1 MTDKM
6 LNQIVFKI
14 YFKFKL
20 FCFVSTCGILTYGR
34 SFFLLKRENTVLEK
48 PPIFSGRLANLYT
61 RRFNINRS
69 GPSYATFFCRINE
82 CKAIRRDN
90 SMPEMISIN

>member
-1 MTDKM
+1 MF
-6 LNQIVFKI
+6 QVQVV
-14 YFKFKL
+14 L
-20 FCFVSTCGILTYGR
+20 FCQYMWYIDIRQEL
-34 SFFLLKRENTVLEK
+34 FLLKRENTVLEK

-61 RRFNINRS
+61 RRFNINPS